1 MYLVKI
7 LVLVFFS
14 VSKLEHILNRD
25 TFHFPPTIDQK
36 ELFAP
41 IPLCKLGRI
50 YFFYILMSFAVIRN
64 IKSHLNLNRLFTFH
78 PKAHSFYGSHLSHSL
93 DKIIS
98 VSRVELLLPKHATTV
113 PSLAQVIVDHFH
125 HVD

>member
-7 LVLVFFS
+7 LVLVFC
-14 VSKLEHILNRD
+14 VSKLEHMSRLEIHFIFLQRLTKKNSLRL
-25 TFHFPPTIDQK
+25 FHFVNSV
-36 ELFAP
+36 
-41 IPLCKLGRI
+41 

-64 IKSHLNLNRLFTFH
+64 IKSHLNLNRLSTFL